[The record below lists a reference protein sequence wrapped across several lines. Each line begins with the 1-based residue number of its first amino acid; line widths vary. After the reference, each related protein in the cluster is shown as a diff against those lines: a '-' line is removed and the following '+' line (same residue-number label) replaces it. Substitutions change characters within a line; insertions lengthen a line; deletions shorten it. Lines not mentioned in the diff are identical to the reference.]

1 MLDFK
6 IRLWK
11 LLLSVIMTE
20 MVIFI
25 YLLIIFV
32 PDAIITT
39 DNVKLLMVH
48 DFKHEVHIADETL

>member
-1 MLDFK
+1 MEIAFISYHD
-6 IRLWK
+6 RNGN
-11 LLLSVIMTE
+11 
-20 MVIFI
+20 FI